1 MATKTK
7 ETTSKVV
14 VKTESDVTLREHRK
28 ENSKGELVSSRYT
41 GQLSSLS
48 KDKLGT
54 ALDLD
59 NIGEVG
65 RSIFMG
71 VYDDSKFEESVAK
84 KHNCEWIRTPAT
96 EEQVDALELAVWTP
110 MAVKKQFAA
119 IDLEHRKVTPDD
131 KELVSTYVV
140 RKDKNGKPIM
150 KWDSKAR
157 MEVESYMWTSDG
169 AKLFKSVDLSNV
181 YNFVIH
187 VNSLL
192 DLEPLFDKK
201 QQRFI
206 AEGGR
211 TVDAHIGRNKM
222 VRTLVK
228 PQSGSKKKVIC
239 NKEFSDA
246 ELERL
251 VNAAEEHGL
260 LDGIEDKS

>member
-1 MATKTK
+1 MATETK
-7 ETTSKVV
+7 ETTSEVV

-48 KDKLGT
+48 SEKLGT

-59 NIGEVG
+59 NINEVG
-65 RSIFMG
+65 RSILMG
-71 VYDDSKFEESVAK
+71 VYNDSKFDENIAK
-84 KHNCEWIRTPAT
+84 KHNCEWIMSPNK
-96 EEQVDALELAVWTP
+96 EQIDALELAVWTP

-140 RKDKNGKPIM
+140 RKDKNGKSIM
-150 KWDSKAR
+150 KWDSDKR
-157 MEVESYMWTSDG
+157 MEVESCMWTKDG

-201 QQRFI
+201 QHRFI